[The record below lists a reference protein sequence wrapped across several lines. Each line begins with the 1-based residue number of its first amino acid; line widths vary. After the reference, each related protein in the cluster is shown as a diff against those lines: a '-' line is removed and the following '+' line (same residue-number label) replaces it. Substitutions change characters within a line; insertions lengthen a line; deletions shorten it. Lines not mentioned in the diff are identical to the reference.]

1 MKTNIFYCLLFSVI
15 LIGKMNA
22 QFDTPSNNT
31 VPFESIDNDVITPEG
46 LELPAIKKPSFSNS
60 DNKFN
65 QKASST
71 LGEKVEEDFSMN
83 KEDGFLNAKA
93 GKAPKY
99 FTQDKE
105 VKEEYGRDQYLGD
118 FKTKAVFV
126 NVVCRDHQYVDGDR
140 IRIFVND
147 DIVQSDITL
156 DSSFRGFDLV
166 LVPGFNRIEFLAL
179 NQGSSGPNTAELHV
193 YDDNGVLIS
202 ANEWNLLTGNK
213 ASFIIIKE

>member
-1 MKTNIFYCLLFSVI
+1 MKKKYFYSILFFGLLI
-15 LIGKMNA
+15 NQMTA

-31 VPFESIDNDVITPEG
+31 VSFESIENDAVSPEG
-46 LELPAIKKPSFSNS
+46 LEIPTIKKPSFSNS
-60 DNKFN
+60 ENKFN
-65 QKASST
+65 QKTSPT
-71 LGEKVEEDFSMN
+71 LGEPVVEEFDMN
-83 KEDGFLNAKA
+83 NKDGFLDSKA

-105 VKEEYGRDQYLGD
+105 VKEEYGRDQFLGD
-118 FKTKAVFV
+118 FKTTAVFV

-147 DIVQSDITL
+147 DIVQSDISL

-166 LVPGFNRIEFLAL
+166 LVQGFNRIEFLAL

-193 YDDNGVLIS
+193 YDDNGVLVS
-202 ANEWNLLTGNK
+202 AHEWNLLTGNK
-213 ASFIIIKE
+213 ASVIIIKE